1 MVGLYTNRHSLGPW
15 PQTPVRS
22 RSGLPLRNQPVPWHV
37 ADPKFLGRRLDGR
50 LLVGG
55 IKRSRRARTTFPRFV
70 LARGRGGAAHTS
82 TASALRSDGGQAPTR
97 LCQSRSG
104 FAQQTTLMQP
114 LKDADD
120 LGKVPRL

>member
-37 ADPKFLGRRLDGR
+37 ADPKTLSRRLDGR

-55 IKRSRRARTTFPRFV
+55 IKRNRASSSSLVPAANQRQPLSSRSLVAVHDRHERSEFGRMQASRRPNQR
-70 LARGRGGAAHTS
+70 
-82 TASALRSDGGQAPTR
+82 
-97 LCQSRSG
+97 
-104 FAQQTTLMQP
+104 
-114 LKDADD
+114 
-120 LGKVPRL
+120 

>member
-37 ADPKFLGRRLDGR
+37 ADPKFLGRRLDGL

-55 IKRSRRARTTFPRFV
+55 INVADEHERHPPALSWP
-70 LARGRGGAAHTS
+70 GAAEALLTLRRL
-82 TASALRSDGGQAPTR
+82 TSALRSDGGQAPTR
-97 LCQSRSG
+97 LCQ
-104 FAQQTTLMQP
+104 
-114 LKDADD
+114 
-120 LGKVPRL
+120 